1 MLKRLMRI
9 FSSGSDAPE
18 DQAGRETSTVPAE
31 GMAIQVDWPIERMSD
46 DLFDRAP
53 FARQIAKI
61 VATRRDPS
69 SLVIGLYGPW
79 GDGKTSTLSMI
90 KEALGSN
97 PEVIGMDYNPWFY
110 GASTEALT
118 RSFFGSIQSKLETT
132 GFFSRENIGELLAN
146 YGKSIPYA
154 GDAIGRFGEVI
165 TTEALTETRD
175 KLGFILRKHGKKV
188 VIFIDDIDRL
198 DRSDIQT
205 LFKLVRLSGGFDHT
219 TYVLAFDDG
228 VVADALGE
236 AYGSS
241 GSVAGRRFLEKIVQV
256 PLHLPPAKPEKLRE
270 LMFAACDRVLAQSE
284 YEFEEGEGSELGN
297 ALASTF
303 VHALKTP
310 RQVKLFENAISF
322 AVPLLKGEVRVI
334 EQIQTEA
341 LRVFYPSVYDVV
353 RKNPEILLRAR
364 EQDRDEQRPSPID
377 IAIQSIEGD
386 EEKIAVRDLLVGLF
400 PRFGTMGY
408 GHDWERSWSEQK
420 RICSRDYFQ
429 RYFTYAVPTGD
440 ISDLLIDDLVERA
453 SDGDGVAVGAMIE
466 AAFQRDAAELLIRKL
481 RNREGSLALDAVP
494 TLIVEIS
501 ARTSAIPI
509 SRDLF
514 LSDFVLSQ
522 AAILVVKLAARVEPA
537 QQDEWLAASAEGAN
551 SLLFVSHLIHQSRA
565 EDGSRADSTSLP
577 PERIDRLAAIL
588 LRRIRQAA
596 EDQNLFDGVGDQLGK
611 IVYTILASGSE
622 ETVRELRD
630 YLGGLLAADA
640 SNAVRFIKAFA
651 GRSQGGDGVIRVSDV
666 TRDTYLAIS
675 KILDAA
681 RIYEGLRAQYGE
693 GIADSKWREAEDDV
707 RDLDQRVANQFAY
720 LHLHPQKPEEEGKSD

>member
-1 MLKRLMRI
+1 MLEHLKRF
-9 FSSGSDAPE
+9 FSSERANR
-18 DQAGRETSTVPAE
+18 GRPSEEASAVAE
-31 GMAIQVDWPIERMSD
+31 KGIAIHGDRPIEHISD
-46 DLFDRAP
+46 DLLDRAAL
-53 FARQIAKI
+53 ARQIAKI
-61 VATRRDPS
+61 VATRGDAS

-90 KEALGSN
+90 KECLKVNSD
-97 PEVIGMDYNPWFY
+97 VITMDYNPWFY
-110 GASTEALT
+110 GDSTEALT
-118 RSFFGSIQSKLETT
+118 RSFFASIKVKLETS
-132 GFFSRENIGELLAN
+132 GFFSRENIGGLMAD
-146 YGKSIPYA
+146 YGKSIPYV
-154 GDAIGRFGEVI
+154 GDAVERAGEVI
-165 TTEALTETRD
+165 TTEALTDTRD
-175 KLGFILRKHGKKV
+175 KLGAILRKHGKKV

-198 DRSDIQT
+198 DRSEIQT

-228 VVADALGE
+228 VIADALGE

-270 LMFAACDRVLAQSE
+270 LMFAACDRVLAQNE
-284 YEFEEGEGSELGN
+284 YEFAEGEGSELGN
-297 ALASTF
+297 ALGSAF

-334 EQIQTEA
+334 EQIQIEA

-364 EQDRDEQRPSPID
+364 EGDRDEQRPSPID
-377 IAIQSIEGD
+377 IAILGIEGD
-386 EEKIAVRDLLVGLF
+386 EDEKAAIRDLLVGLF

-408 GHDWERSWSEQK
+408 GHDWERTWSEQK
-420 RICSRDYFQ
+420 RICSRDYFH

-440 ISDLLIDDLVERA
+440 MSDLLIDDLVVRA
-453 SDGDGVAVGAMIE
+453 SDGDGAAVGAMIE
-466 AAFQRDAAELLIRKL
+466 AAYQRGAAELLIRKL
-481 RNREGSLALDAVP
+481 RSRESFVALDAVP

-522 AAILVVKLAARVEPA
+522 AAILIVKLAARVEAA

-565 EDGSRADSTSLP
+565 DEGSHADSTSLP

-611 IVYTILASGSE
+611 IVYTIRAGGSE

-630 YLGGLLAADA
+630 YLSGLLAADV

-651 GRSQGGDGVIRVSDV
+651 GRSQGGDGVIRVSDI
-666 TRDTYLAIS
+666 TRDTYGAIS
-675 KILDAA
+675 EILDPE

-693 GIADSKWREAEDDV
+693 EIADSKWREAEDDA
-707 RDLDQRVANQFAY
+707 RDLDRRVANQFAY
-720 LHLHPQKPEEEGKSD
+720 LHLHPQKPEEESKPD